1 MSISADIDGFI
12 TSLATTHPDRAF
24 NQYAIGGDNESD
36 NEVRRNNLRLYLGD
50 MASRQVDTLLVGEAP
65 GYQGSRQTGVPFMS
79 EFIMLEG
86 ISEIDMFGEVKGYAK
101 SAEFPDKIWKEPSAT
116 IVWGAMRDVVKVPLI
131 WAAFPFHPF
140 GDTDLSNR
148 APTRAELEV
157 GKPFL
162 QEIIRLFK
170 VTKIIAVG
178 NQAKSSLDSLGYD
191 VPKIRHPSHGGK
203 NDFIDGLRVQIGMR
217 AT

>member
-1 MSISADIDGFI
+1 MSISADIDDFI
-12 TSLATTHPDRAF
+12 TSLANSLPDRAF
-24 NQYAIGGDNESD
+24 NQYAVGGDRASD
-36 NEVRRNNLRLYLGD
+36 NEIRRNNLRMYLSE
-50 MASRQVDTLLVGEAP
+50 MASRNPDTLLVGEAP

-79 EFIMLEG
+79 EFIMLQG
-86 ISEIDMFGEVKGYAK
+86 ISEIGMFGSGQGYAK

-131 WAAFPFHPF
+131 WAAFPFHPY
-140 GDTDLSNR
+140 GDIDLSNR
-148 APTRAELEV
+148 APTRAELEM

-203 NDFIDGLRVQIGMR
+203 NDFIDGLRR
-217 AT
+217 ELR